1 MYAPPPTCP
10 SHIFTRSIDVL
21 YFFRQWFRAGLPFL
35 KPKDVEQIVSKLD
48 FKTLF
53 VLRLVAYRADAKLMR
68 SYLTSCASSNGNCLL
83 APTNEDIKELLID
96 MEPELHVYDVEA
108 VRRIQ

>member
-1 MYAPPPTCP
+1 M
-10 SHIFTRSIDVL
+10 
-21 YFFRQWFRAGLPFL
+21 
-35 KPKDVEQIVSKLD
+35 KPKDVEQIVSALD

-68 SYLTSCASSNGNCLL
+68 SYLTSCASNNGNRLL
-83 APTNEDIKELLID
+83 VPTNDDIKELLED
-96 MEPELHVYDVEA
+96 MEPKLHVYDVEA